1 MEWKSRPTLKML
13 CLISSPLRSK
23 DSGLCGY
30 VTTPAT
36 SVPFSTSHMALR
48 LRGETH
54 DAYPLLSGSNLRDN
68 LQLPIDEERRTKMI
82 RATCPTCRQKR
93 GVPLTL
99 SVDGGDLAV
108 ESRQC
113 QSCGSDLTV
122 EQRTEKVRVLVEVI
136 MRKTGAPKVE
146 AFTRALAL
154 MMP

>member
-1 MEWKSRPTLKML
+1 
-13 CLISSPLRSK
+13 
-23 DSGLCGY
+23 
-30 VTTPAT
+30 
-36 SVPFSTSHMALR
+36 
-48 LRGETH
+48 
-54 DAYPLLSGSNLRDN
+54 
-68 LQLPIDEERRTKMI
+68 MI

-113 QSCGSDLTV
+113 QSCESDLTD
-122 EQRTEKVRVLVEVI
+122 EQRTEKVRVLVEAI

-154 MMP
+154 MIPVCISTGRP

>member
-1 MEWKSRPTLKML
+1 
-13 CLISSPLRSK
+13 
-23 DSGLCGY
+23 
-30 VTTPAT
+30 
-36 SVPFSTSHMALR
+36 
-48 LRGETH
+48 
-54 DAYPLLSGSNLRDN
+54 
-68 LQLPIDEERRTKMI
+68 MI

-99 SVDGGDLAV
+99 SVDGGDLTV

-113 QSCGSDLTV
+113 QSCGSDLTD
-122 EQRTEKVRVLVEVI
+122 EKRTEKVIVLVEVI